1 MSGIRKSAPMQLR
14 SSGRQLF
21 VLLAL
26 LLAGVCHAEVVE
38 FTLVIERQSVHI
50 AGHGSATMMT
60 INGQVPGPTLRW
72 RLGDRVRVAV
82 HNRMTVPSSIHWH
95 GILLPNLQDGV
106 PGLTTPQVP
115 AGGVYSYE
123 FPIRH
128 VGTYWYH
135 SHTALQ
141 EQAGL
146 YGAIVIEPPVPPAD
160 YDRDYVLVLSDWT
173 KEDPNEIFRLL
184 KSGTEHLARQKNAMQ
199 NVQGALR
206 EGALGAMLQRALMRM
221 PPMDISDVAYGA
233 FLANGKLQDQL
244 AAAPGERIR
253 VRIIN
258 AAAST
263 YFYLDLAEQPL
274 HVIAAD
280 GVDVQ
285 PVDMERLLI
294 AVAETYDIIVTI
306 PPEGALELAATAQD
320 GSGRTSLWLGT
331 GPQHHA
337 PKVPAPNLYQL
348 HAGHRMAAEMPASAH
363 HQHATPRPM
372 PPYAQLLARE
382 ATTLPDITHEID
394 LRLTGDMERYVWSFN
409 DRTLAAAELI
419 RIHKGET
426 LRVNLENTTMMH
438 HPLHL
443 HGHFFRV
450 VNGAGDHA
458 PFKHTVDV
466 PPLSTQTIEFAANE
480 AGEWFFHC
488 HILYH
493 QKAGMARVF
502 SYSGTEPDPKLQSV
516 RKALFSDPWSVWGKA
531 HLLSAFI
538 KGTVQASSAR
548 HGLLLQWLS
557 GWHRVPGTE
566 HEGTALHRYRP
577 SRFYGSI
584 IGVNYEDEELN
595 GVFGGELVLPL
606 NIWSRL
612 WVDTEGEFR
621 AELEPEFAL
630 TENIEFA
637 SAVEYDT
644 AERWEGR
651 AALHY
656 TLNQTTALT
665 LSWHSDYGPGA
676 GITLR
681 Y

>member
-1 MSGIRKSAPMQLR
+1 MNLHSSRQQL
-14 SSGRQLF
+14 L

-26 LLAGVCHAEVVE
+26 LLAGLCHAEVVE
-38 FTLVIERQSVHI
+38 VTLVVERQLVHI
-50 AGHGSATMMT
+50 AGGGTAPMMT

-72 RLGDRVRVAV
+72 RLGDQIRINV

-135 SHTALQ
+135 SHTGLQ

-146 YGAIVIEPPVPPAD
+146 YGAIVIEPAVPPAD

-173 KEDPNEIFRLL
+173 TEDPDEIFRLL
-184 KSGTEHLARQKNAMQ
+184 KSGTESFARQKDTTQ
-199 NVQGALR
+199 NVWDALR
-206 EGALGAMLQRALMRM
+206 QGALGAMLQRALMRM

-244 AAAPGERIR
+244 EAAPGERIR

-263 YFYLDLAEQPL
+263 YFYLDLADQPL

-285 PVDMERLLI
+285 PVNMERLLI
-294 AVAETYDIIVTI
+294 AIAETYDLIVTI

-337 PKVPAPNLYQL
+337 PRVPAPDLYRM
-348 HAGHRMAAEMPASAH
+348 HAGHRMATEMPASAH
-363 HQHATPRPM
+363 HHTPRPM
-372 PPYAQLLARE
+372 PPYAQLRARE
-382 ATTLPDITHEID
+382 ATTLPDITREIN

-419 RIHKGET
+419 RVNKGET
-426 LRVNLENTTMMH
+426 LRVNLENATMMH

-450 VNGAGDHA
+450 VNGAGDRA
-458 PFKHTVDV
+458 PLKHTVDV
-466 PPLSTQTIEFAANE
+466 PPLSTQTIEFLADAE
-480 AGEWFFHC
+480 GDWFFHC

-493 QKAGMARVF
+493 LKAGMARAF
-502 SYSGTEPDPKLQSV
+502 SYSGTEPNPELQQA
-516 RKALFSDPWSVWGKA
+516 RKELFSDPWSVWGRA
-531 HLLSAFI
+531 QLLSAFI
-538 KGTVQASSAR
+538 QGTVHASSAR
-548 HGLLLQWLS
+548 HGLLLQWLT
-557 GWHRVPGTE
+557 GWRRVPGTE

-584 IGVNYEDEELN
+584 IGINYQEEKLN
-595 GVFGGELVLPL
+595 GVFGGEWVLPL
-606 NIWSRL
+606 NIWSRV

-621 AELEPEFAL
+621 AELEPELPL
-630 TENIEFA
+630 TANIEL
-637 SAVEYDT
+637 SGAVEYDT

-656 TLNQTTALT
+656 TLNRTAALT
-665 LSWHSDYGPGA
+665 LGWHSEYGTGA
-676 GITLR
+676 GVTLR